1 MFSLGASERYLYF
14 CSVSA
19 VNSTPSPGKRGGR
32 TYPSSIVG
40 GSETGHR
47 SIRSRSGPMEGSPD
61 ACLWVNSQ
69 AGRRSPS
76 PVDPAHRCP
85 GCGHRPR
92 SLRRSSVGVRLSQGH
107 DLLLLLLSASTER
120 RKDFIAFPV
129 TETPHLP
136 HPEPANCPRAR
147 AGPLC
152 PSLRSIAYPDPTLRF
167 PSGRDP
173 DPIQHEFS
181 PKVCTFWAR
190 RSEMRSTRW

>member
-120 RKDFIAFPV
+120 RKD
-129 TETPHLP
+129 
-136 HPEPANCPRAR
+136 
-147 AGPLC
+147 
-152 PSLRSIAYPDPTLRF
+152 RSISGEAIHAKLGCCCITDHDLSAFRLRRDRRQAYGP
-167 PSGRDP
+167 RDAP
-173 DPIQHEFS
+173 LITE
-181 PKVCTFWAR
+181 
-190 RSEMRSTRW
+190 